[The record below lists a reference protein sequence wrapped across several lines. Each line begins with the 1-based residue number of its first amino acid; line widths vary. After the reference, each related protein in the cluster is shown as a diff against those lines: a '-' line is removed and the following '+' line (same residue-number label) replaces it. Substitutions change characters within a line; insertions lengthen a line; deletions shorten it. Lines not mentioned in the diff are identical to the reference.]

1 LRIIIYTG
9 KGGVGKTS
17 VAAATALRA
26 ARKGYKTLLMSTDAA
41 HSVSDSLEVQLSGE
55 ITQVE
60 TNLHAIEVD
69 MLHEL
74 ETRWKEIQK
83 YISEFLMSQGMDGIT
98 SKEMAVLPGMELMS
112 ALFYVEDFYKRNEY
126 DVIVMDTAPTAETL
140 RLLSF
145 PEVSEWYTDRLY
157 GMFKNMMRVAR
168 LTVGR
173 MMNTHLPSDELL
185 KDIEV
190 LGSRMQ
196 VVQKILQDPE
206 ITSVRL
212 VVNPEK
218 MVINETKRAF
228 TYMCLYNLTVDCL
241 VVNRLFPEG
250 SDGFFKD
257 KLLEQQKYM
266 DVINESFNPLTIL
279 KAYQL
284 PLELVGISSLEK
296 LGDMVFGDIDPVVH
310 FSTEKPMDIYS
321 ENGMDIISL
330 RLPFTMK
337 DAVNLYMTG
346 DNLLVE
352 VGPYRR
358 QISLPTTFT
367 RKAPDRAEFKEGRLL
382 IMFRSDDHGRRK
394 TK

>member
-1 LRIIIYTG
+1 
-9 KGGVGKTS
+9 
-17 VAAATALRA
+17 
-26 ARKGYKTLLMSTDAA
+26 
-41 HSVSDSLEVQLSGE
+41 
-55 ITQVE
+55 
-60 TNLHAIEVD
+60 
-69 MLHEL
+69 
-74 ETRWKEIQK
+74 
-83 YISEFLMSQGMDGIT
+83 
-98 SKEMAVLPGMELMS
+98 
-112 ALFYVEDFYKRNEY
+112 
-126 DVIVMDTAPTAETL
+126 
-140 RLLSF
+140 
-145 PEVSEWYTDRLY
+145 
-157 GMFKNMMRVAR
+157 
-168 LTVGR
+168 
-173 MMNTHLPSDELL
+173 
-185 KDIEV
+185 
-190 LGSRMQ
+190 
-196 VVQKILQDPE
+196 
-206 ITSVRL
+206 
-212 VVNPEK
+212 
-218 MVINETKRAF
+218 
-228 TYMCLYNLTVDCL
+228 
-241 VVNRLFPEG
+241 VNRLFPEG